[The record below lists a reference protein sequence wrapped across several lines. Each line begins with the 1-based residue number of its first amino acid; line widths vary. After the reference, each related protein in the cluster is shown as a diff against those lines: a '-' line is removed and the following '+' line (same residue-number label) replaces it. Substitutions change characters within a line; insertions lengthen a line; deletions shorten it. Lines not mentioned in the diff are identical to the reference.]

1 MSSTWSTAPDS
12 RPSKPPQARR
22 RPGTP
27 ARILVAE
34 DDEAMRSVV
43 VETLRKDGHEVS
55 CVPDGGRL
63 LVKFARD
70 YMGSE
75 GTDPV
80 DLLVSD
86 VRMPVCS
93 GLQILQQLR
102 AVRCRIPVILV
113 TAFGDEE
120 TRKLAR
126 SLGAV
131 LLDKPFELDEL
142 RATASKL
149 LG

>member
-1 MSSTWSTAPDS
+1 
-12 RPSKPPQARR
+12 
-22 RPGTP
+22 
-27 ARILVAE
+27 
-34 DDEAMRSVV
+34 MRSMV
-43 VETLRKDGHEVS
+43 VETLRKDGHDVS
-55 CVPDGGRL
+55 SVPDGGRL
-63 LVKFARD
+63 LVKLARD
-70 YMGSE
+70 HMSGE
-75 GTDPV
+75 GADAV

-113 TAFGDEE
+113 TAFGDDE
-120 TRKLAR
+120 TRKQAR

-131 LLDKPFELDEL
+131 LLDKPFELEEL
-142 RATASKL
+142 RATVAKL

>member
-1 MSSTWSTAPDS
+1 
-12 RPSKPPQARR
+12 
-22 RPGTP
+22 
-27 ARILVAE
+27 VAE
-34 DDEAMRSVV
+34 DDDAMRNVV
-43 VETLRKDGHEVS
+43 VETLRKDGHDVS

-63 LVKFARD
+63 LVKLARD
-70 YMGSE
+70 YMGAE
-75 GTDPV
+75 GADLV

-102 AVRCRIPVILV
+102 AIRCHIPVILV

-120 TRKLAR
+120 TRKQAR

-131 LLDKPFELDEL
+131 LLDKPFELDAL
-142 RATASKL
+142 RATVSGL

>member
-1 MSSTWSTAPDS
+1 MDTPGTTATES
-12 RPSKPPQARR
+12 PSKPRTRA
-22 RPGTP
+22 P

-43 VETLRKDGHEVS
+43 VETLRKDGHDVS
-55 CVPDGGRL
+55 CVHDGGRL
-63 LVKFARD
+63 LVKLAREH
-70 YMGSE
+70 MGGE
-75 GTDPV
+75 GADTV

-120 TRKLAR
+120 TRKQAR
-126 SLGAV
+126 SLGAT
-131 LLDKPFELDEL
+131 LLDKPFELEEL
-142 RATASKL
+142 RATVAKL